1 MTARPILPKSSI
13 SLSGINQVQTVNI
26 VQPFM
31 TTVIDEITG
40 EEQDNLSIMVA
51 VPRIDLS
58 TAENRLENIAA
69 ISGIVEEQYRRGVQ
83 SFTYEEYTAE

>member
-1 MTARPILPKSSI
+1 MDSNFRYYDC
-13 SLSGINQVQTVNI
+13 NNI
-26 VQPFM
+26 
-31 TTVIDEITG
+31 IDEITG

>member
-1 MTARPILPKSSI
+1 MNNAMDPNFRYYDC
-13 SLSGINQVQTVNI
+13 NNI
-26 VQPFM
+26 
-31 TTVIDEITG
+31 IDEITG

-58 TAENRLENIAA
+58 TAESRQENIAA

-83 SFTYEEYTAE
+83 SFSYEEYTAE